1 MELQALLSASYL
13 DILFDNRNK
22 QYGGYELR
30 KHYNQRVRNAMLIVL
45 GSCVTL
51 SVFMSIH
58 SKSSTIVTH
67 PPIEV
72 SPIHID
78 PPPVHKIVI
87 PPPVAPPAQPHTNT
101 IAFHPPKIVDD
112 HDIIEKSAPTVT
124 ELTHS
129 TPGLSTS
136 NNNDP
141 NSLNPDIV
149 STHSGTTNVIA
160 KAADKPM
167 VWVPQ
172 MPEFNGDIQSYIS
185 SNIHYPDAA
194 RENNID
200 GKVTI
205 QFVVNED
212 GSVSNAKILKG
223 IGGGC
228 DEEAIRIVS
237 CMPRWKPGKQNG
249 KTVKVYFTLPI
260 NFQLK

>member
-1 MELQALLSASYL
+1 MERQALLNASYL

-30 KHYNQRVRNAMLIVL
+30 KHYNQRVRNAMLTVL
-45 GSCVTL
+45 GSCITL
-51 SVFMSIH
+51 SILMSMH
-58 SKSSTIVTH
+58 TKGSTTVTH
-67 PPIEV
+67 ASIEIT
-72 SPIHID
+72 PTHID
-78 PPPVHKIVI
+78 PPPIHKIVV
-87 PPPVAPPAQPHTNT
+87 PPPVTPPAQPHTNS
-101 IAFHPPKIVDD
+101 IAFHPKIVDD
-112 HDIIEKSAPTVT
+112 QDIIDKPAPTVS

-129 TPGLSTS
+129 TPGLTTS

-141 NSLNPDIV
+141 NSLNPGIV
-149 STHSGTTNVIA
+149 NTHTTTTTIIA
-160 KAADKPM
+160 PIAEKPM

-200 GKVTI
+200 GRVTV

-212 GSVSNAKILKG
+212 GSVSNAKRLKG

-237 CMPRWKPGKQNG
+237 SMPRWKPGKQNG
-249 KTVKVYFTLPI
+249 KAVKVYFTLPI